1 MALGPRQIWETSL
14 GQLQLQ
20 VPGSSYNTWFRETQ
34 GIALEEDSLTIAVAT
49 SFAAE
54 WLERRMSTLIHT
66 TVAKVAARSLRVR
79 FQVVSSH
86 ERPNQTSSEAPEMVR
101 PPVFSDDEVPFMP
114 PDSTVLMNDVLNR
127 RYTFANFVVGKD
139 NQLAH
144 AAAAAVADRPG
155 QHYNPLFIYS
165 GVGLGK
171 THLLH
176 AIASQVTQMNLAP
189 VYVTA
194 ERFTNEFIMAIRE
207 RKTEGFRAKYR
218 SADVLLVDDIQFL
231 AGKEQTQEGFFH
243 TFNELH
249 NANRQIVIA
258 CDRPPGSVAPL
269 EDRLRSRFEGGLIA
283 DIQPPQLETR
293 LAILHSKAGSMGI
306 DLSGDVALNIARR
319 AAHSI
324 RELEG
329 YLNRVVAMAQFLGR
343 TVSPDVVDIALASL
357 GQEPK
362 ASYFTAAELIQH
374 VARYYNIS
382 PSLLCTRPSDRK
394 TTSPQRATMYILNSL
409 LHQTPREISGLLG
422 TWHERTVRNT
432 LRQMANLATQSSP
445 VAVEIQQI
453 IASLPGPSP

>member
-1 MALGPRQIWETSL
+1 M
-14 GQLQLQ
+14 
-20 VPGSSYNTWFRETQ
+20 
-34 GIALEEDSLTIAVAT
+34 EEDSLTIAVAT

-54 WLERRMSTLIHT
+54 WLERRMSSLIHK
-66 TVAKVAARSLRVR
+66 TVAEVAARSLRVR
-79 FQVVSSH
+79 FQVVSVH
-86 ERPNQTSSEAPEMVR
+86 ERPNQANSETPALAR
-101 PPVFSDDEVPFMP
+101 PPLFSEDEVPLMP
-114 PDSTVLMNDVLNR
+114 PDGSVSTNDVLNR

-144 AAAAAVADRPG
+144 AAAAAVADHPG

-176 AIASQVTQMNLAP
+176 AIASQVTKMNLAP

-194 ERFTNEFIMAIRE
+194 ERFTNEFIVAIRE

-258 CDRPPGSVAPL
+258 CDRPPSSVALL

-293 LAILHSKAGSMGI
+293 LAILHSKARSMGV

-329 YLNRVVAMAQFLGR
+329 YLNRVVAMAQFLGMAI
-343 TVSPDVVDIALASL
+343 SPEVVDIALASL
-357 GQEPK
+357 GQEP
-362 ASYFTAAELIQH
+362 TAPSVTAIEVVQH
-374 VARYYNIS
+374 VATYYKIS
-382 PSLLCTRPSDRK
+382 PATLCTRPQDHK
-394 TTSPQRATMYILNSL
+394 TTSPQRVTMYILRSVLN
-409 LHQTPREISGLLG
+409 QPPREIGFLLG
-422 TWHERTVRNT
+422 KWHERTVRNT
-432 LRQMANLATQSSP
+432 LRQLSAEATQSGP
-445 VAVEIQQI
+445 VATEIQQI
-453 IASLPGPSP
+453 VAGLTVPLS

>member
-1 MALGPRQIWETSL
+1 MALGPQQIWETSL
-14 GQLQLQ
+14 GQFQLQ
-20 VPGSSYNTWFRETQ
+20 VPRSSYNTWFRGTQ
-34 GIALEEDSLTIAVAT
+34 GIALDEDSLTIAVAT

-54 WLERRMSTLIHT
+54 WLERRMAPLIHK
-66 TVAKVAARSLRVR
+66 TVAEVSARSLRVR
-79 FQVVSSH
+79 FQVVSGRD
-86 ERPNQTSSEAPEMVR
+86 RPNQANGETIEMASPSLFPEDEA
-101 PPVFSDDEVPFMP
+101 PFMP
-114 PDSTVLMNDVLNR
+114 SDGALLGTDVLNR
-127 RYTFANFVVGKD
+127 RYTFDNFVVGKD

-144 AAAAAVADRPG
+144 AAAAAVADHPG
-155 QHYNPLFIYS
+155 RHYNPLFIYS

-176 AIASQVTQMNLAP
+176 AIASQVTQMNMAP

-258 CDRPPGSVAPL
+258 CDRPPGSVPLL

-283 DIQPPQLETR
+283 DIQPPKLETR
-293 LAILHSKAGSMGI
+293 LAILHSKASSMGV
-306 DLSGDVALNIARR
+306 DLSGEVALNIARR

-329 YLNRVVAMAQFLGR
+329 YLNRVVAMAQFLGKEI
-343 TVSPDVVDIALASL
+343 SPEVVDIALASL

-362 ASYFTAAELIQH
+362 APSVTTTEVVQH
-374 VARYYNIS
+374 VATYYKIS
-382 PSLLCTRPSDRK
+382 PDQLCTRPQDRR
-394 TTSPQRATMYILNSL
+394 TTSPQRVTMHILSSVLN
-409 LHQTPREISGLLG
+409 QTPREIGGLLG
-422 TWHERTVRNT
+422 KWHERTVRNT
-432 LRQMANLATQSSP
+432 LRQMTDLATQSGP
-445 VAVEIQQI
+445 VAAEIRQI
-453 IASLPGPSP
+453 VAGLSEPPT